1 MFGNQKRHFI
11 VIITLTIAMAIMLPT
26 NVSAAI
32 KEPTMPY
39 ASDYLASY
47 NSYVCAMG
55 DGRLEIWFSVAGNDY
70 MDDVG
75 TLTISLYESEDQ
87 STWTRV
93 KTYTNGTNPE
103 MLGHGVIQYNNY
115 VSYQGVA
122 GRYYKAYVTIW
133 AGIGDNGDA
142 RYMWTTVEHAT

>member
-1 MFGNQKRHFI
+1 MLGKQKKISIII
-11 VIITLTIAMAIMLPT
+11 VAYLVVATLILPT

-32 KEPTMPY
+32 KEPSMPF
-39 ASDYLASY
+39 ASDYLTSY

-55 DGRLEIWFSVAGNDY
+55 DGELEIWFSVTGDYY
-70 MDDVG
+70 MDDIG
-75 TLTISLYESEDQ
+75 TLTIILYESTDQ
-87 STWTRV
+87 TTWTHV
-93 KTYTNGTNPE
+93 NTYTNGTHPN
-103 MLGHGVIQYNNY
+103 MLGHGVVRYNNY

-142 RYMWTTVEHAT
+142 RYMWTTVERAT